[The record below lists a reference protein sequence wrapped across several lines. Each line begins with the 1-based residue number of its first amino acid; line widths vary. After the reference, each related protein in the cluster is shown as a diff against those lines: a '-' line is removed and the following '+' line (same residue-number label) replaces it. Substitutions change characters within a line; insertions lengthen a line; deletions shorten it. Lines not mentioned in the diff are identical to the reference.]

1 MKKCPILL
9 RNDSK
14 FTSLVV
20 LKCHHDIYLCG
31 IQATLCNLRNNYW
44 IVWGRQKD
52 K

>member
-20 LKCHHDIYLCG
+20 LKCHHDIYLYG
-31 IQATLCNLRNNYW
+31 IKATLCNLWNNYW